1 MIQIIYSNKKKKK
14 SKPLFE
20 PITKKPE
27 DFEPDIFIAA
37 KQRKLS
43 SIQYLIEKEG
53 IDVNKKAEKD
63 YGDRAI
69 FKGDSPLHVACSKG
83 HLPIVQYCIEK
94 GAKIE
99 ENNDEQK
106 TPLHIACSAGN
117 LHIVQYLIGNGAN
130 IEVKTNAEWTPLHLA
145 SCHGKTEIVK
155 YLLSKGANRNA
166 K

>member
-1 MIQIIYSNKKKKK
+1 M
-14 SKPLFE
+14 FE

-117 LHIVQYLIGNGAN
+117 L
-130 IEVKTNAEWTPLHLA
+130 EVKTNAEWTPLHLA